1 MQNELQK
8 LSTWF
13 KANKLSL
20 NTSKTKYYL
29 FHSQNKKLEIPQ
41 HLAPLKINDALAE
54 RAKTSKFLGVVLD
67 KNSLW
72 KPRIDALALNISKNI
87 GIIFRSRD
95 YMNKNSFKQPY
106 FSFTHSYI
114 NYANNTWGSRHLK
127 NMWAES

>member
-13 KANKLSL
+13 KVNKLSL

-41 HLAPLKINDALAE
+41 HLAPLKINDALVE

-67 KNSLW
+67 KNLLW

-87 GIIFRSRD
+87 GIIFRCRD
-95 YMNKNSFKQPY
+95 YMTKNLFKQPY

-114 NYANNTWGSRHLK
+114 NYANDKFFH
-127 NMWAES
+127 A